1 MGGQFGAKGIAFD
14 GFTLTNSWIHN
25 GSDCVHMGDT
35 VTIRDTLCAVGPDI
49 NNDGFADNTSWC
61 NLGDFHRDG
70 FQSNAGGPYVI
81 DHNVVRNNCGETSAI
96 SIFQDFGASHDIQ
109 IKNNLLAGGGYT
121 LYCGEPATNEAVTNN
136 RFSRQFF
143 PNSGFFGPTKAC
155 PAPGTGNSFTGNVW
169 DDTGAPLGE
178 PELRNGNSARS
189 VQLWRRHHGHRQSSV
204 RDRQHERESAG
215 PVLHVRRLQRHADER
230 LDAERRDGTAGL
242 PRQLPVVEDF
252 RRRDDPV
259 VHDRLGGGL
268 GVGADGVL
276 RRPRHP
282 VRHLRGHPHQLDG
295 QQLRHGSDHAH
306 GRQPIDRHEHRHQ
319 R

>member
-1 MGGQFGAKGIAFD
+1 MPNPSACGWPDTDGALQAGVQPGRTLTTVNGTVTLSTAGQVYQDRIVNGDIILEANNITLRNVRLNLENPDYGIRSFNRSGIILDHIEVNMGGQFGAKGIAFD

-169 DDTGAPLGE
+169 DDTGAPLG
-178 PELRNGNSARS
+178 
-189 VQLWRRHHGHRQSSV
+189 
-204 RDRQHERESAG
+204 
-215 PVLHVRRLQRHADER
+215 
-230 LDAERRDGTAGL
+230 
-242 PRQLPVVEDF
+242 
-252 RRRDDPV
+252 
-259 VHDRLGGGL
+259 
-268 GVGADGVL
+268 
-276 RRPRHP
+276 
-282 VRHLRGHPHQLDG
+282 
-295 QQLRHGSDHAH
+295 
-306 GRQPIDRHEHRHQ
+306 
-319 R
+319 